1 MRRWPEWAPY
11 KFPEGQ
17 GSKCVPGP
25 SKRLLLQVYKQF
37 DDDDDDG
44 NAAKHLGMMCM
55 DATKQTILRFE
66 RFWLK
71 GGFNHIL
78 SILFDMCKV
87 RMLAWYSW

>member
-17 GSKCVPGP
+17 GSKCVLGP

-37 DDDDDDG
+37 DDDDDDDG

-66 RFWLK
+66 RF
-71 GGFNHIL
+71 
-78 SILFDMCKV
+78 
-87 RMLAWYSW
+87 

>member
-1 MRRWPEWAPY
+1 
-11 KFPEGQ
+11 
-17 GSKCVPGP
+17 VLGP

-37 DDDDDDG
+37 DDDDDDDG

>member
-17 GSKCVPGP
+17 GSKCVLGP

-37 DDDDDDG
+37 DDDDDDDG
-44 NAAKHLGMMCM
+44 NAAKHLGIMCM

-66 RFWLK
+66 RF
-71 GGFNHIL
+71 
-78 SILFDMCKV
+78 
-87 RMLAWYSW
+87 